1 VCSVVDLF
9 WHFLIVPA
17 FMHTYTK
24 KTQVQ
29 PSKLNFFFSDQL
41 ATNSLGSVTKGFLQV
56 QKYIN
61 IIANILKLN
70 HKRNCLITNWGLRMQ
85 WFSKNNVFKQ
95 HLPNLQVY
103 RVTYNPCQV
112 TVLSFVSEQR
122 SKSILCDHIH
132 GGHEQNFLVNKK
144 NW

>member
-1 VCSVVDLF
+1 MQCGRIMLVFPHCT
-9 WHFLIVPA
+9 PA

-24 KTQVQ
+24 KTLVQ

-41 ATNSLGSVTKGFLQV
+41 ATNSLGLVTKGFLQV
-56 QKYIN
+56 PKYIYYH
-61 IIANILKLN
+61 ILKLN
-70 HKRNCLITNWGLRMQ
+70 HKWNWLITNWGLRMQ

-112 TVLSFVSEQR
+112 TPLSFDSELR
-122 SKSILCDHIH
+122 RKLICVTKFMEVMSKIS
-132 GGHEQNFLVNKK
+132 
-144 NW
+144 

>member
-1 VCSVVDLF
+1 MQCGRFILAFSCCT
-9 WHFLIVPA
+9 PA

-24 KTQVQ
+24 KTHVQ
-29 PSKLNFFFSDQL
+29 PSKLNFVFSDQL

-70 HKRNCLITNWGLRMQ
+70 HKRNWLITNWGLRMQ

-95 HLPNLQVY
+95 HLTNLQVY

-122 SKSILCDHIH
+122 RKLILCDHIH
-132 GGHEQNFLVNKK
+132 GSH
-144 NW
+144 